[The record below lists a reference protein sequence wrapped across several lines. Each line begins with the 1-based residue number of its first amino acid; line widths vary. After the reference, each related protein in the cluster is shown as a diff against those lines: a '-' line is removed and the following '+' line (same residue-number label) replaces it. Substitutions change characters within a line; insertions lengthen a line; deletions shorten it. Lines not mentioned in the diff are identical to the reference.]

1 MRVSTLLLALVFAV
15 PAVADSETKSG
26 AIDDSAKIA
35 DKLLERIS
43 VVDQMDKVLFR
54 DAIRFLQD
62 RTGLTILVDTKAIRD
77 KDAQAVQTLDD
88 AAITL
93 PAMKNV
99 RADTVLRKV
108 LDQVDLDFV
117 ITPDH
122 VGITTFEI
130 KDLLTGQARRLPE
143 LSPKPDK
150 NEEEPELSARVRTTP
165 YVTASFKSTSATEA
179 FKEIAS
185 RAGRNVVVSEAAQEK
200 AKTAITVNL
209 TNVAFETAAASVA
222 EAAGLRAFRNG
233 NVVVIVTNERAKQ
246 LDVISALA
254 ATGSVGEFDKPFCAG
269 FGESPNLAKL
279 REMQE
284 QIIKAKLAKLTAEL
298 ESLKQK

>member
-1 MRVSTLLLALVFAV
+1 MRFSSLLLTLVFAV
-15 PAVADSETKSG
+15 PAFADPEVKAG
-26 AIDDSAKIA
+26 AVDDSAKIA

-43 VVDQMDKVLFR
+43 VVDQLDKVQFR
-54 DAIRFLQD
+54 DALKFLQD

-77 KDAQAVQTLDD
+77 KDAQAGQALGD
-88 AAITL
+88 ALISL

-99 RADTVLRKV
+99 RAETVLRMM
-108 LDQVDLDFV
+108 LDQIDLDFV

-122 VGITTFEI
+122 VSITTFEV
-130 KDLLTGQARRLPE
+130 KDLLTGQAKRLPE

-150 NEEEPELSARVRTTP
+150 YDEEPELSARVRTTP
-165 YVTASFKSTSATEA
+165 YVTVSFNDTSAA
-179 FKEIAS
+179 DALKEIAS

-200 AKTAITVNL
+200 AKTAITINL
-209 TNVAFETAAASVA
+209 TNVAFETAAGSIA

-233 NVVVIVTNERAKQ
+233 NVVVIVTAERAKQ
-246 LDVISALA
+246 LDVIAALA

-279 REMQE
+279 RQMQE
-284 QIIKAKLAKLTAEL
+284 QILKAKMAKLTAEL
-298 ESLKQK
+298 EALKQK